1 MPIQGLILNPESKQ
15 AAYLLAEKTFN
26 RYRNNPGH
34 YRNTVSSHLVGHLGE
49 FAAFI
54 WLRDNGFEPVAAFSD
69 DTKDK
74 EADILTN
81 VGRIEVK
88 TWSERYWDKW
98 GRCVSVSQYASIK
111 RKADFIFWLSVDEV
125 ESETPKVQFRGWCEV
140 GIFEGMAPIM
150 TGDAGREVRN
160 YQLDSAQLNPVEEMG
175 KLHESRGDFAT
186 SDQPNNGRS
195 K

>member
-1 MPIQGLILNPESKQ
+1 
-15 AAYLLAEKTFN
+15 
-26 RYRNNPGH
+26 
-34 YRNTVSSHLVGHLGE
+34 VSSHLVGHLGE

-54 WLRDNGFEPVAAFSD
+54 WLRDNGFEPVASFSD

-125 ESETPKVQFRGWCEV
+125 ESATPKVQFRGWCEV
-140 GIFEGMAPIM
+140 GIFDGLSPIM

-160 YQLDSAQLNPVEEMG
+160 YQLDPSQLNPVEDMG
-175 KLHESRGDFAT
+175 KLHESRGNTDNGN
-186 SDQPNNGRS
+186 QPDNGRS
-195 K
+195 Q

>member
-69 DTKDK
+69 LTKDK

-81 VGRIEVK
+81 VGRVEVK
-88 TWSERYWDKW
+88 TWSERYWEKW

-111 RKADFIFWLSVDEV
+111 RKADYIFWLSVDEV

-140 GIFEGMAPIM
+140 DIFEGMAPIM

-160 YQLDSAQLNPVEEMG
+160 YQLDSSQLNPVEEMG
-175 KLHESRGDFAT
+175 KLHESRGNTDD
-186 SDQPNNGRS
+186 SDQPDNGRS
-195 K
+195 E

>member
-1 MPIQGLILNPESKQ
+1 MNIQGLTLNPETKQ
-15 AAYLLAEKTFN
+15 AASLLAEKTFE

-34 YRNTVSSHLVGHLGE
+34 YRNTANSHLVGHLGE

-54 WLRDNGFEPVAAFSD
+54 WFRDNGFEPVAAFSD
-69 DTKDK
+69 PSKDK
-74 EADILTN
+74 DCDILTN

-88 TWSERYWDKW
+88 TWSERYWEKW

-125 ESETPKVQFRGWCEV
+125 DSETPKVAFRGWCMV
-140 GIFEGMAPIM
+140 DIFEGMQPIM

-160 YQLDSAQLNPVEEMG
+160 YQLDPSQLKPVEEME
-175 KLHESRGDFAT
+175 KLLGQRRDSAKG
-186 SDQPNNGRS
+186 N
-195 K
+195 

>member
-1 MPIQGLILNPESKQ
+1 MNIQGLTLNPETKQ
-15 AAYLLAEKTFN
+15 AASLLAEKTFE

-34 YRNTVSSHLVGHLGE
+34 YRNTANSHLVGHLGE

-54 WLRDNGFEPVAAFSD
+54 WLRDNGFEPEADFSD
-69 DTKDK
+69 PSKDK

-88 TWSERYWDKW
+88 TWSERYWEQW

-125 ESETPKVQFRGWCEV
+125 DSDTPKVAFRGWCEV
-140 GIFEGMAPIM
+140 DIFEGMSSIM
-150 TGDAGREVRN
+150 TGDPGREVRN
-160 YQLDSAQLNPVEEMG
+160 YQLHPSQLKPVEEME
-175 KLHESRGDFAT
+175 KLHGSRED
-186 SDQPNNGRS
+186 S
-195 K
+195 